1 MAAVTAESNLWVFCA
16 FRGAGIEDSKYGA
29 VLAQTEADARLGIIE
44 ALGWIPMKLHVQR
57 LKRKMIVDAYEQ
69 LEVQQ

>member
-1 MAAVTAESNLWVFCA
+1 MTAETNLWVFCA

-44 ALGWIPMKLHVQR
+44 GLGWIPAKLHVQR
-57 LKRKMIVDAYEQ
+57 LKRKMVVDAYKQ